1 MDTGTGLKV
10 AVCGKG
16 GSGKTT
22 VAGTMARLLARH
34 GHRVLAV
41 DGDSNPNL
49 AITLGIPPETAE
61 RIAPLPRTLLEQRSD
76 ESGVTRTVLAE
87 PPAAILD
94 RYAVPAADG
103 IRLVLMGRVDH
114 AGAG

>member
-1 MDTGTGLKV
+1 MSGNGARRI

-22 VAGTMARLLARH
+22 IAGTLARAFARR
-34 GHRVLAV
+34 GHRVIAV

-49 AITLGIPPETAE
+49 AVTLGIPAE
-61 RIAPLPRTLLEQRSD
+61 QAAAIAPLPRTLLERRTD
-76 ESGVTRTVLAE
+76 ESGAQRVVLLQ
-87 PPAAILD
+87 PADDII
-94 RYAVPAADG
+94 RQYGVPAPDDVT
-103 IRLVLMGRVDH
+103 LLLMGRVDH

>member
-1 MDTGTGLKV
+1 MTGDGARRI

-22 VAGTMARLLARH
+22 IAGTLARALARR
-34 GHRVLAV
+34 GHRVIAV

-49 AITLGIPPETAE
+49 ALTLGIPADRAE
-61 RIAPLPRTLLEQRSD
+61 AITPLPRTLINRWVDENGVQR
-76 ESGVTRTVLAE
+76 TALLE
-87 PPAAILD
+87 PPDEIIR
-94 RYAVPAADG
+94 RYGVPAPDDVT
-103 IRLVLMGRVDH
+103 LLLMGKVDH